1 MTRYYSIEVKFSY
14 EDLVEE
20 EIDIKAEQAKK
31 QIKQL
36 AEKADGEFCA
46 FDEDIGFDAINGNMT
61 RLCLN
66 YNWKFVSLDK
76 IIQFISS
83 LPNHYKILWIHCNDN
98 NNKKDSTY
106 IIYSTLKLPE
116 TLNFTQDDKELYRFI
131 LSRLKSN

>member
-14 EDLVEE
+14 EDIVEE

-31 QIKQL
+31 QIEQL

-46 FDEDIGFDAINGNMT
+46 FDEDIGINAINGNMS

-66 YNWKFVSLDK
+66 YNWKFVSLHK

-83 LPNHYKILWIHCNDN
+83 LPNHYKILWIHNNDN
-98 NNKKDSTY
+98 KKKDSTY
-106 IIYSTLKLPE
+106 IIYSTFTPLK
-116 TLNFTQDDKELYRFI
+116 I
-131 LSRLKSN
+131 

>member
-1 MTRYYSIEVKFSY
+1 MTRYSIEIKFSY
-14 EDLVEE
+14 ENLVEE

-83 LPNHYKILWIHCNDN
+83 LPNHYKILWIHGNDN